1 MYTIVIEPDRR
12 KADEFWM
19 KRFGMDLSVKGRRK
33 RLVQKRRVFRQIT
46 TEHRAG
52 GKTESRRNL

>member
-19 KRFGMDLSVKGRRK
+19 KRFGIDLSVKGRRK
-33 RLVQKRRVFRQIT
+33 RLIQKRRVFRQIT

-52 GKTESRRNL
+52 GKTI

>member
-19 KRFGMDLSVKGRRK
+19 KRFGMDGAVKGRRK
-33 RLVQKRRVFRQIT
+33 RFVQKSRVFRQIT
-46 TEHRAG
+46 TERQ
-52 GKTESRRNL
+52 KQ